1 MIFPPHKLKL
11 MPLILLK
18 SFISIVF
25 ILSAFIAMFTM
36 FEVFGRKEIR
46 YNVATLKKIHKI
58 NGVIFFLICL
68 AISYLCLY
76 FIFNTKAELSPRG
89 AFHSVLALSLILLL
103 IIKIS
108 FIKFYTEFYKY
119 VKGLGITIIVVAL
132 LTFGTSGGYY
142 LLVSE
147 FGTFKGVKTSS
158 TIQFDR
164 QSESSYKIP
173 IDNESINAG
182 RALFNEKCFFCHDAK
197 SKDKIVGPGL
207 ESILKEKYLPVSK
220 KPSTPESI
228 IEQIRNPI
236 KDMPS
241 FSYLSDDEIR
251 NIIAHLNTL

>member
-1 MIFPPHKLKL
+1 

-25 ILSAFIAMFTM
+25 VLSAIIAMFTM
-36 FEVFGRKEIR
+36 FEVLGRKESK
-46 YNVATLKKIHKI
+46 YNISTLKQIHKI
-58 NGVIFFLICL
+58 NGIIFFLICL

-76 FIFNTKAELSPRG
+76 FIFNTKAELSLRG
-89 AFHSVLALSLILLL
+89 ALHSLLALSLILLL
-103 IIKIS
+103 IIKIN

-119 VKGLGITIIVVAL
+119 VKGFGITIAVIAF
-132 LTFGTSGGYY
+132 LTFGTSAGYY

-147 FGTFKGVKTSS
+147 FGTFKSLEISS
-158 TIQFDR
+158 KIQSTG
-164 QSESSYKIP
+164 QSQSLYKIP

-197 SKDKIVGPGL
+197 SKNRIVGPGL
-207 ESILKEKYLPVSK
+207 ENVLKEKYLPVSK
-220 KPSTPESI
+220 KPPTAENI